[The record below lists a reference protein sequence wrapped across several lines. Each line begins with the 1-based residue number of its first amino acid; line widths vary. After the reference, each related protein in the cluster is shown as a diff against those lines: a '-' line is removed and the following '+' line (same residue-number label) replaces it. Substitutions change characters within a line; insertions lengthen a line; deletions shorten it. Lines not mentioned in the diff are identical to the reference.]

1 MSNSL
6 ASGGFNFN
14 DIEILDILY
23 PDTAYS
29 PDEIVQ
35 MFGMDLGFL
44 FFDLKRLYMKGLID
58 WSGDQ
63 EAGKKKMPHHKKFSK
78 TRFFMTPLGRT
89 LFSDEDFNYQA
100 YKGAYQNLVPDQK
113 LI

>member
-63 EAGKKKMPHHKKFSK
+63 ETGKKKMPHYKKFSK
-78 TRFFMTPLGRT
+78 TKFFMTPLGRT
-89 LFSDEDFNYQA
+89 LFDDKEFNNNA
-100 YKGAYQNLVPDQK
+100 YLGAYQKLVPNQE
-113 LI
+113 LV

>member
-35 MFGMDLGFL
+35 MFGMDLGF
-44 FFDLKRLYMKGLID
+44 
-58 WSGDQ
+58 
-63 EAGKKKMPHHKKFSK
+63 
-78 TRFFMTPLGRT
+78 
-89 LFSDEDFNYQA
+89 FN
-100 YKGAYQNLVPDQK
+100 G
-113 LI
+113 